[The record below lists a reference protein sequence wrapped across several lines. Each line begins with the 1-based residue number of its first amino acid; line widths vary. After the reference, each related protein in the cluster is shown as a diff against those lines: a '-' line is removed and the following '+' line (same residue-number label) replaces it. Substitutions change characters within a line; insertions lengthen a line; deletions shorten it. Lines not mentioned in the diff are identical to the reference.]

1 MAVDRRRR
9 RADQMPSGLGD
20 KPVRDAGKRLLGSCW
35 IANDAPLAD
44 GSAPDLELRFDKCEQ
59 PRPRRRKIQNRRQD
73 FRQRDEGRIADDDL
87 WRQREI
93 GGNQMTGIEPLA

>member
-9 RADQMPSGLGD
+9 RANQMPSGLGD

-44 GSAPDLELRFDKCEQ
+44 GGAPDLELRFDKRDK

-73 FRQRDEGRIADDDL
+73 FRQ
-87 WRQREI
+87 
-93 GGNQMTGIEPLA
+93 